1 MPTSEHSFLKLPIK
15 ESYTLQGQAFRPVL
29 DGVQINAAWAIVACA
44 PELTEYCPWIA
55 KIFREIATT
64 YGSNIFHAQANPKA
78 QLLALNDILC
88 KTAFEHEW
96 AYVIEEEAGT
106 DTVFL
111 GSNGHVS
118 FPDALYAELTF
129 QVFQLPES
137 IRLSQPAKFVVVC
150 DYRGNRKLREPIDK
164 CLRGPVLEATQS
176 ETSRGQ
182 EWQTEI
188 AIPTQSSQHRTIE
201 TLLEELDALIGL
213 QPVKREVRSLINYL
227 RVQRLRVEQGLPAG
241 KMALHLVFTGNPGT
255 GKTTVARLLS
265 EIYRAVGLLPQGH
278 LVETD
283 RSGLVA
289 GFVGQTALKTSEVVS
304 RALGGVLFI
313 DEAYALARNR
323 NGEGDAFGTEAID
336 TLLKLMEDNRDELV
350 VIVAGYSAPMEQF
363 LESNPGMRSRFTRY
377 FHFEDYS
384 PVEMFRIFESMAIG
398 AGYNLS
404 DDARV
409 KVTQL
414 FKTAYEQRDT
424 SFGNARLARTV
435 FEEACVRLSDR
446 LGSDVAITREE
457 LTIIQ
462 ANDVREPALPL

>member
-1 MPTSEHSFLKLPIK
+1 
-15 ESYTLQGQAFRPVL
+15 
-29 DGVQINAAWAIVACA
+29 
-44 PELTEYCPWIA
+44 
-55 KIFREIATT
+55 
-64 YGSNIFHAQANPKA
+64 
-78 QLLALNDILC
+78 
-88 KTAFEHEW
+88 
-96 AYVIEEEAGT
+96 
-106 DTVFL
+106 
-111 GSNGHVS
+111 
-118 FPDALYAELTF
+118 
-129 QVFQLPES
+129 
-137 IRLSQPAKFVVVC
+137 
-150 DYRGNRKLREPIDK
+150 
-164 CLRGPVLEATQS
+164 
-176 ETSRGQ
+176 
-182 EWQTEI
+182 
-188 AIPTQSSQHRTIE
+188 
-201 TLLEELDALIGL
+201 
-213 QPVKREVRSLINYL
+213 
-227 RVQRLRVEQGLPAG
+227 
-241 KMALHLVFTGNPGT
+241 MALHLVFTGNPGT

-265 EIYRAVGLLPQGH
+265 EIYRAVGLLPKGH

-323 NGEGDAFGTEAID
+323 DGEGDAFGIEAID

-384 PVEMFRIFESMAIG
+384 PVEMFQIFESMAIG

-409 KVTQL
+409 KVAQL

-424 SFGNARLARTV
+424 SFGNARLVRTV
-435 FEEACVRLSDR
+435 FEEACLRLSDR

>member
-1 MPTSEHSFLKLPIK
+1 VS
-15 ESYTLQGQAFRPVL
+15 V
-29 DGVQINAAWAIVACA
+29 
-44 PELTEYCPWIA
+44 
-55 KIFREIATT
+55 T
-64 YGSNIFHAQANPKA
+64 YGRNIFAAEANNATQA
-78 QLLALNDILC
+78 LALEILC
-88 KTAFEHEW
+88 KTAFDQQW
-96 AYVIEEEAGT
+96 AFVIETPASNES
-106 DTVFL
+106 VLL
-111 GSNGHVS
+111 GCVGHVT

-129 QVFQLPES
+129 QALQGPQN
-137 IRLSQPAKFVVVC
+137 ITLSKPAKFVQLC
-150 DYRGNRKLREPIDK
+150 DYRGNRKLREPIER
-164 CLRGPVLEATQS
+164 CLRDSALEVTQS
-176 ETSRGQ
+176 EASYGQ
-182 EWQTEI
+182 ERQREVP
-188 AIPTQSSQHRTIE
+188 IPTEPSEHRTVE
-201 TLLEELDALIGL
+201 TLLRELDALIGL

-384 PVEMFRIFESMAIG
+384 PVEMFQIFESMAIG

-409 KVTQL
+409 KVAQL

-435 FEEACVRLSDR
+435 FEEACIRLSDR